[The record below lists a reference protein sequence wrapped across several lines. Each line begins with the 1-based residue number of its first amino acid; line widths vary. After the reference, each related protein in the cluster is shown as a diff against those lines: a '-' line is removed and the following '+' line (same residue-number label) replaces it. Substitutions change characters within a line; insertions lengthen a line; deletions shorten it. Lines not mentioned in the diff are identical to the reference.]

1 MKIYN
6 KKTFITGAL
15 FLVMGAALLFISI
28 SKGFEIKN
36 TILLLLSLAIG
47 AGFVIRSLSMELSR
61 RDKLDDLDERNQF
74 ILLKTKSKS
83 FSPTQL
89 LTAVLMMLLLS
100 VGGSLRIPE
109 ITAVGV
115 GFAVCFVITL
125 LAEFFTRLY
134 YEKRN

>member
-15 FLVMGAALLFISI
+15 FLAMGAALLFISI

-47 AGFVIRSLSMELSR
+47 AGFVI
-61 RDKLDDLDERNQF
+61 
-74 ILLKTKSKS
+74 
-83 FSPTQL
+83 
-89 LTAVLMMLLLS
+89 
-100 VGGSLRIPE
+100 
-109 ITAVGV
+109 
-115 GFAVCFVITL
+115 TL